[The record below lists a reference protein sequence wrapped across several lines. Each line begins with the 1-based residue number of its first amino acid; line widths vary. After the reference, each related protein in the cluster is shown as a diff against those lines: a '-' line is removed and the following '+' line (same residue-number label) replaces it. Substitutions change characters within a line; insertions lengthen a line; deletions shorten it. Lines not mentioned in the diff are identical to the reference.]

1 MSIGDYFGVFY
12 SIPLITMSIFVSG
25 LSLCGIP
32 ERTVQQ
38 QVWVCHV
45 CTTKAMAVLKHG
57 AGQWE
62 LSEVGGEILE
72 L

>member
-1 MSIGDYFGVFY
+1 VSIGDYFGVFY

-38 QVWVCHV
+38 QSVGLPRVHH
-45 CTTKAMAVLKHG
+45 KGHG
-57 AGQWE
+57 GFEAWGWPM
-62 LSEVGGEILE
+62 GT
-72 L
+72 